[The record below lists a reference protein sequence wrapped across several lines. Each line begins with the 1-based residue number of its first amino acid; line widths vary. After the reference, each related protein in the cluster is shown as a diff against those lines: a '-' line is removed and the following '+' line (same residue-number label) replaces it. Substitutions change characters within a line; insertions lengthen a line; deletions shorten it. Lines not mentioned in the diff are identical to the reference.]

1 MNYPLTLGQTKS
13 FPSLTILQKGESVFL
28 QNQEFKG
35 YFLIRTGMVKI
46 CRIHESGAKALLSF
60 KIQGEFLGE
69 ITETP
74 TGKRQSYT
82 AVATEDRTI
91 VELIPY
97 SIGTPC
103 KLQEILKNLQE
114 EIHQTRTRLER
125 YLYQDAEERIKTT
138 LKDLATRLGKKYGSE
153 TLLKLPMTHEDL
165 ATLTYTSRQTVT
177 TVLSA
182 LKAQNKIT
190 YSRGRILIRNIDK
203 L

>member
-114 EIHQTRTRLER
+114 EIHQTRIRLER